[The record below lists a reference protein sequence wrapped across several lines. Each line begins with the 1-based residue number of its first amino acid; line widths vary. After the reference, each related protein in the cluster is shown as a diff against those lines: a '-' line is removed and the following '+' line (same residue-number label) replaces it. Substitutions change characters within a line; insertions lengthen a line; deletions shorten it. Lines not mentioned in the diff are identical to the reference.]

1 MPIPTVIWGASGHA
15 KVAAD
20 ILSLIPEYR
29 LAGFVDDVNPERHEE
44 SFFGSTVIA
53 GNKDKLI
60 EKLRNQGVRHAL
72 IGIGDNEARL
82 GLAELL
88 KDYGFQ
94 LIKAIHPSA
103 IIGSDVTVGE
113 GSLVAAGAVINAST
127 KIGKCGIINTCAR
140 VDHDCVISDGV
151 HIGPGCRVA
160 GDVTVGKYAWLG
172 IGATVIDKRS
182 IGQGSVVGAGAV
194 VIGDVPDAVVVTGVP
209 ARTLRPNI

>member
-1 MPIPTVIWGASGHA
+1 M
-15 KVAAD
+15 
-20 ILSLIPEYR
+20 
-29 LAGFVDDVNPERHEE
+29 
-44 SFFGSTVIA
+44 
-53 GNKDKLI
+53 
-60 EKLRNQGVRHAL
+60 
-72 IGIGDNEARL
+72 
-82 GLAELL
+82 

-127 KIGKCGIINTCAR
+127 KIGKCGIINTCAS

>member
-1 MPIPTVIWGASGHA
+1 MSIPTVIWGASGHA

-29 LAGFVDDVNPERHEE
+29 LAGFVDDVNAARHEE
-44 SFFGSTVIA
+44 SFFDSTVLA

-60 EKLRNQGVRHAL
+60 ENLWNQGVRHAL
-72 IGIGDNEARL
+72 IGIGDNKARL
-82 GLAELL
+82 ELAELL
-88 KDYGFQ
+88 TAEGFQ
-94 LIKAIHPSA
+94 LIKAVHPSA

-113 GSLVAAGAVINAST
+113 GTLIAAGAVINAAT
-127 KIGKCGIINTCAR
+127 KIGKCAIVNTCAS

-160 GDVTVGKYAWLG
+160 GGVTVGKYAWLG

-182 IGQGSVVGAGAV
+182 IGEDSIVGAGAV
-194 VIGDVPDAVVVTGVP
+194 VIRDVPDAMVVAGVP
-209 ARTLRPNI
+209 ARTLRPTI